1 MKKIRKAVIPAAGL
15 GTRFLPASKAMAKEI
30 MPIVDKPV
38 IQFIVEEVLASGIEE
53 ILVITGRNKRSIE
66 DHFDANIEL
75 ENNLESK
82 QKLTMLEM
90 VRNSTLGNIQFKRQ
104 HYPKGLGDAVLQAKS
119 FVGDEPFLLTLG
131 DDILEV
137 AGDETASEQVIK
149 AAMTHDAMTVLTQT
163 VPKEEAHQYGV
174 VYEGEVLSDNVA
186 KIQRLVEKPSET
198 TADAQAICGRYVL
211 TSEIFEVLEN
221 LTANAKSGEIEL
233 TDALSQ
239 LAEQSTLL
247 SCHFSGDW
255 YEVGEPFGLV
265 KASIQHSLNHPEIK
279 EGFRALLKEDIIPRL
294 KAEENK

>member
-82 QKLTMLEM
+82 GKLTMLEM

-119 FVGDEPFLLTLG
+119 FVGDDPFLLTLG

-137 AGDETASEQVIK
+137 DGDKTASDQVIE
-149 AAMTHDAMTVLTQT
+149 AALAHDAMTVLTQS
-163 VPKEEAHQYGV
+163 VPSEDADQYGI
-174 VYEGEVLSDNVA
+174 VYEGDAVA
-186 KIQRLVEKPSET
+186 EDVYPIERLEEKP
-198 TADAQAICGRYVL
+198 AHVDGDAQAICGRYVL
-211 TSEIFEVLEN
+211 TSEIFDILSSLAEN
-221 LTANAKSGEIEL
+221 ETSGEIEL
-233 TDALSQ
+233 TDALGQ

-247 SCHFSGDW
+247 SCHFSGTW
-255 YEVGEPFGLV
+255 YEVGKPFGLV

-279 EGFRALLKEDIIPRL
+279 DGFREMLKEDIIPRL
-294 KAEENK
+294 KAEK